1 MKKVMFLSVVILLAG
16 TSQVMAGACG
26 EEAKSALHKA
36 YPNFAFTEL
45 NPSPIAGL
53 CEVVSEKNTL
63 YFAPASGHL
72 VFGEIWSKEG
82 KNITAE
88 RQGERVAQVL
98 AALPLDK
105 AVKIGGGPDTVIEIT
120 DPDCPYCRKGSEY
133 FASKQGI
140 TRYVFFLPL
149 DHLHPTA
156 ARKAEFI
163 LASADQ
169 AKAYE
174 QVMRGDYDKTPLPEF
189 TPNGLLG
196 EHRQIAAGLRV
207 SSTPRYFVNGKGVA
221 GFNAE
226 QIDSLLHH
234 NPGPAGSGTFKQP
247 RSTP

>member
-1 MKKVMFLSVVILLAG
+1 MKKVMFLSVVFLLAG
-16 TSQVMAGACG
+16 TSQVMAGSCG
-26 EEAKSALHKA
+26 EEAKSALRKT
-36 YPNFAFTEL
+36 YPNFVFTEL
-45 NPSPIAGL
+45 NPSPVPEL

-72 VFGEIWSKEG
+72 IFGEIWSKGG

-88 RQGERVAQVL
+88 RQGERVAQAL
-98 AALPLDK
+98 ASLPLAK
-105 AVKIGGGPDTVIEIT
+105 AVKIGSGPDTVIEIT

-133 FASKQGI
+133 FAGQKGV

-156 ARKAEFI
+156 ASKAEFI
-163 LASADQ
+163 LAVADQ

-189 TPNGLLG
+189 TPNGLLA
-196 EHRQIAAGLRV
+196 EHRKIAAGLRI
-207 SSTPRYFVNGKGVA
+207 SSTPRYFVNGKAVA

-234 NPGPAGSGTFKQP
+234 NPGPARSGTINQP
-247 RSTP
+247 RSKE